1 MDDARI
7 VELIDR
13 EAIRDCLY
21 RYCRGVDRSD
31 GASLRSAYWPDATDS
46 HGIYNG
52 SAQGFIEW
60 AVNYFPYLERSIH
73 QLGNIL
79 IEFRAGGAAVETYWS
94 AYQRGPRFKPD
105 GTMTEVQSV
114 LLAGRYVDWF
124 EQRAREWRIARRV
137 VVFDRSEVLP
147 PQTPPASSGGQLTL
161 GQPWPDDAIYTLLA
175 ES

>member
-13 EAIRDCLY
+13 ERIRDCLY

-31 GASLRSAYWPDATDS
+31 VESLRSAYWPDATDQ
-46 HGIYNG
+46 HGVHNG
-52 SAQGFIEW
+52 SAEGFIEW

-79 IEFRAGGAAVETYWS
+79 IEFRDGGAAVETYWH
-94 AYQRGPRFKPD
+94 AYQRGPRFNAD
-105 GTMTEVQSV
+105 GTMTPVQSV
-114 LLAGRYVDWF
+114 VLAGRYVDWF
-124 EQRAREWRIARRV
+124 EQRDGEWRIARRV

-147 PQTPPASSGGQLTL
+147 PQTPPAGSGARLTI
-161 GQPWPDDAIYTLLA
+161 GRPFPDDAIYTLLA
-175 ES
+175 QS